1 MLNPIVKPL
10 SLLEKYVR
18 LILRNL
24 HAQANASKL
33 KSGLGVFPKVCI
45 VRQGAIHLMEYL
57 EKVLDALKNFAR
69 KVIEALLG
77 PEKEPE
83 LEPIPIP
90 VRDR

>member
-1 MLNPIVKPL
+1 
-10 SLLEKYVR
+10 
-18 LILRNL
+18 
-24 HAQANASKL
+24 
-33 KSGLGVFPKVCI
+33 
-45 VRQGAIHLMEYL
+45 MEYL

-77 PEKEPE
+77 PETEPE